1 MKNEKDIENFFK
13 ENYSDYLQTI
23 SLVSKDDS
31 GETPISMIE
40 NDDVKIFNFDKGVL
54 KKSGII
60 WEREIMAVDGL
71 DFQNDTVYLIE
82 FKNGKLNKK
91 EDKIGIRLKLTES
104 LLGIV
109 RGFEDIKFK
118 CDFENLLKLQKKYI
132 LVYNEEKNYM
142 SASFGNILEGRAN
155 IQILKEILSKKIL

>member
-40 NDDVKIFNFDKGVL
+40 NYDVKIFNFDKGVL

-60 WEREIMAVDGL
+60 WERDM
-71 DFQNDTVYLIE
+71 
-82 FKNGKLNKK
+82 
-91 EDKIGIRLKLTES
+91 R
-104 LLGIV
+104 
-109 RGFEDIKFK
+109 
-118 CDFENLLKLQKKYI
+118 
-132 LVYNEEKNYM
+132 
-142 SASFGNILEGRAN
+142 
-155 IQILKEILSKKIL
+155 

>member
-31 GETPISMIE
+31 GETSISMIE

-60 WEREIMAVDGL
+60 WERDM
-71 DFQNDTVYLIE
+71 
-82 FKNGKLNKK
+82 
-91 EDKIGIRLKLTES
+91 R
-104 LLGIV
+104 
-109 RGFEDIKFK
+109 
-118 CDFENLLKLQKKYI
+118 
-132 LVYNEEKNYM
+132 
-142 SASFGNILEGRAN
+142 
-155 IQILKEILSKKIL
+155 

>member
-31 GETPISMIE
+31 EETPISMIE

-60 WEREIMAVDGL
+60 WERDM
-71 DFQNDTVYLIE
+71 
-82 FKNGKLNKK
+82 
-91 EDKIGIRLKLTES
+91 R
-104 LLGIV
+104 
-109 RGFEDIKFK
+109 
-118 CDFENLLKLQKKYI
+118 
-132 LVYNEEKNYM
+132 
-142 SASFGNILEGRAN
+142 
-155 IQILKEILSKKIL
+155 